1 MSSERQL
8 QLGALRNED
17 RYFIQLKVGTGQ
29 DDYRDID
36 ELSGGAQVSILL
48 SMVFETDD
56 TAPLI
61 VDQPEDEMDKAYL
74 FDVLL
79 PALRRFKGRRQVI
92 IATHDANIVVN
103 GDADNVIFLE
113 ADYDHG
119 IISEQG
125 AIEEQGVKNAIIN
138 TLDGGR
144 DAFNLRQA
152 KYGF

>member
-1 MSSERQL
+1 
-8 QLGALRNED
+8 
-17 RYFIQLKVGTGQ
+17 
-29 DDYRDID
+29 
-36 ELSGGAQVSILL
+36 VSVLL
-48 SMVFETDD
+48 SMIFETDD

-79 PALRRFKGRRQVI
+79 PALRRLKGRRQVI

-113 ADYDHG
+113 ADYEYG